1 MQSLDVHEPGMPDL
15 QFVLMVIALCT
26 SGLPSLNIP
35 EPTRDRIFDRCWALI
50 NNGPPPSRREDRVLD
65 LRAGTDVTLEA
76 MVATIRAVLSEA
88 GIARLTWDHPP
99 SEPSRPSTPAALPLI
114 ERLQRLYPEPPDVP
128 DRGGQA

>member
-26 SGLPSLNIP
+26 SGLPSLNVS
-35 EPTRDRIFDRCWALI
+35 EPTRDRIFDRCWALV

-65 LRAGTDVTLEA
+65 LRTGTDVTLEA

-99 SEPSRPSTPAALPLI
+99 SEPSRPSTPEALPLI
-114 ERLQRLYPEPPDVP
+114 ERLQRLYPEPPDIP
-128 DRGGQA
+128 DRDEQA